1 MRSCLK
7 TSSQLAPRSG
17 LVGSAFG
24 SEGLVA
30 PVHLLDRRADRFAVT
45 AETLARAAQTVGIR
59 RRRTDLDRRTLSVEQ
74 EEVETLA

>member
-1 MRSCLK
+1 
-7 TSSQLAPRSG
+7 
-17 LVGSAFG
+17 
-24 SEGLVA
+24 
-30 PVHLLDRRADRFAVT
+30 VT